1 MKKWDERAR
10 VKEAISNWIAN
21 YGLDGSYKADRRGR
35 RVGGELQALDV
46 KTATGA
52 QVSEIIGNSSWAGP
66 MTCNECGANTYEIV
80 EVGEPQDYESATAYI
95 CKGCLRQALA
105 LFD

>member
-10 VKEAISNWIAN
+10 VKSVPGRWIEQ
-21 YGLDGSYKADRRGR
+21 YGQGSYRHDRRGR
-35 RVGGELQALDV
+35 SVDKELQALDV
-46 KTATGA
+46 EHATAK
-52 QVSEIIGNSSWAGP
+52 QIEEIIGNNSWAGP
-66 MTCNECGANTYEIV
+66 LTCNECGANTYEIV